1 MTPVITDDGIEL
13 ACLQEGPHD
22 APAILL
28 LHSIGCDHSLWD
40 EQAAELATDRRVLRL
55 DLRGHGASGAPP
67 GDYTLERLADDGVA
81 ALDAAGV
88 AEAVVCGLSLG
99 GVVAQAMALR
109 APARVRGLVLANTA
123 ARVGSAEAWTQR
135 VQTVRA
141 EGLAAIADM
150 AMARFFSES
159 FRTEQPQA
167 VAGFRERLL
176 AASPAGY
183 AGCCAALRDADLRS
197 EVAGIRA
204 PVLVL
209 AGTQDVS
216 TPPDQ
221 MRELAAALPQ
231 AHYVELDAAHLS
243 NVERPAEF
251 TAALRSF
258 LETL

>member
-1 MTPVITDDGIEL
+1 MTVLIADDGIEL
-13 ACLQEGPHD
+13 ACRLEGPHG

-28 LHSIGCDHSLWD
+28 LHSIGCDGSLWD
-40 EQAAELATDRRVLRL
+40 DQAAALAADRRVLRP
-55 DLRGHGASGAPP
+55 DLRGHGGSGAPP
-67 GDYTLERLADDGVA
+67 GDYTLQRLADDAVA

-109 APARVRGLVLANTA
+109 ASARVTGLVLANTA

-135 VQTVRA
+135 AHAVRA

-150 AMARFFSES
+150 AMARFFSER
-159 FRTEQPQA
+159 FRAERPQV
-167 VAGFRERLL
+167 VAGFHARLL
-176 AASPAGY
+176 ASSAAGY

-197 EVAGIRA
+197 EVGAIRA

-209 AGTQDVS
+209 AGAQDVS
-216 TPPDQ
+216 TPPEE
-221 MRELAAALPQ
+221 MRALATALPQ
-231 AHYVELDAAHLS
+231 ARYVELDAGHLS

-251 TAALRSF
+251 TTALRSF